1 MAKIDEV
8 KTNIM
13 NKLKERFGDS
23 ALSDEYAGPMRFIL
37 HVVTDDFKG
46 KSEDERQDEVWSFIH
61 KKFNYSDF
69 KYIGLVMTWT
79 PTEKEAY
86 DREQVA

>member
-8 KTNIM
+8 RTDII

-23 ALSDEYAGPMRFIL
+23 AVSDEYGGPMRFII

-46 KSEDERQDEVWSFIH
+46 KDEDDRQDEVWSYIH
-61 KKFNYSDF
+61 KEFNYSDF
-69 KYIGLVMTWT
+69 KYIGLIMTWT
-79 PTEKEAY
+79 PEEKESY